1 MAGHNILG
9 CSRCCETQPLRV
21 DGLKIGNE
29 PDSFITGLCLDQL
42 APEGVGWQYFGTTST
57 KSAKHSGLGRT
68 RAHYYRPDEAPSPV
82 PMWVSPQSGAM
93 LLLSIA
99 SFKEVQRLCVCRLG
113 PRCTGLQVV
122 HSDDTIEVLGQ
133 WHSDAGSI
141 KSVTYDISEG
151 PLARVA
157 FCSNKA
163 RVSTPKTCMSAEYP
177 RKSAAL
183 VRHPWSAPFMMWILR
198 RSVPTRRDPVRN
210 YVCFSDE
217 FLIASCVVVYSQ
229 Q

>member
-113 PRCTGLQVV
+113 PRCTGLQLV
-122 HSDDTIEVLGQ
+122 HSDDKIEVLGQ

-141 KSVTYDISEG
+141 KSVIYDISEG
-151 PLARVA
+151 PLVRVA
-157 FCSNKA
+157 FWFEQGKGIDSEDVY
-163 RVSTPKTCMSAEYP
+163 VSRISTEIGSPSPPPLEC
-177 RKSAAL
+177 
-183 VRHPWSAPFMMWILR
+183 PFYDVDFEEV
-198 RSVPTRRDPVRN
+198 SPYTT
-210 YVCFSDE
+210 
-217 FLIASCVVVYSQ
+217 
-229 Q
+229 